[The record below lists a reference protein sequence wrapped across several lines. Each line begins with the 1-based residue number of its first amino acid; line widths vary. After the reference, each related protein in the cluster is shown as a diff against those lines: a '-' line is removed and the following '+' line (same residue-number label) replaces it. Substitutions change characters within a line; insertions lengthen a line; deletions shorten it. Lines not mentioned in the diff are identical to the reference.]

1 MRLLPPAGHLVNYRA
16 ETNDVNNGS
25 KIFIPKKADVQ
36 KLRSQIFTRG
46 NKVETNVLQL
56 QSLYVP

>member
-1 MRLLPPAGHLVNYRA
+1 MRLLPPAGYLVNIRA
-16 ETNDVNNGS
+16 ETNDNNGS